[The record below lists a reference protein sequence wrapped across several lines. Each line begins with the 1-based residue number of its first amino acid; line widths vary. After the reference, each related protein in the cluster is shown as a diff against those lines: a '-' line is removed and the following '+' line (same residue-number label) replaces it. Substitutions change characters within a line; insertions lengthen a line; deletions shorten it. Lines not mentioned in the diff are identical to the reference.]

1 MSSEK
6 TLTSAPS
13 ASRCYA
19 VGDTV
24 CGTILWGDRSVM
36 ECRIYKLDAG
46 ISRDAFIVET
56 PSGDH
61 AVMLLQSVVE
71 SAYHQH
77 SPGGGE

>member
-1 MSSEK
+1 MNEENK
-6 TLTSAPS
+6 
-13 ASRCYA
+13 CCWA

-24 CGTILWGDRSVM
+24 NGSILWGDGSIM
-36 ECRIYKLDAG
+36 KCKIYKLDAG

-71 SAYHQH
+71 ST
-77 SPGGGE
+77 

>member
-1 MSSEK
+1 MSPENGQS
-6 TLTSAPS
+6 SAPS

-24 CGTILWGDRSVM
+24 RGSILWGDGSVM

-71 SAYHQH
+71 SA
-77 SPGGGE
+77 